1 MTGMEAWGII
11 GPLLA
16 AHSVYKRGKGINN
29 LDEAYLV
36 VYHALK
42 ELDNGKVIPKGKITS
57 CETCKY
63 EDKSE
68 DEYPCEKC
76 NKRYVNYWRAR
87 G

>member
-16 AHSVYKRGKGINN
+16 AHSVHRKGEGIND

-36 VYHALK
+36 AFHALK
-42 ELDNGKVIPKGKITS
+42 ELDNGKVIKKAEITS

-63 EDKSE
+63 EDKAE

-76 NKRYVNYWRAR
+76 NKRYVNHWR
-87 G
+87 GKE